1 MQEHRAELALFDT
14 AYQYLSALKE
24 KGESLAP
31 KNWRSEANE
40 LSAQKER
47 LYHKMKFMR
56 DEIKTLETLRKTVDR
71 MTQDHKAHTKEGQS
85 LE

>member
-14 AYQYLSALKE
+14 AYQYLSDLKN

-47 LYHKMKFMR
+47 LYHKMKSMR
-56 DEIKTLETLRKTVDR
+56 DEIKTLETLRKTVDQLTR
-71 MTQDHKAHTKEGQS
+71 TQTAKDVLDHEIK
-85 LE
+85 